1 MQMAPTTL
9 LEGGPTTGSA
19 PPGTFIPGSAQLDR
33 EVDAL
38 HRLARA
44 GGIPA
49 DVAERQLNTYLPA
62 ATSRPGLPPRW
73 LVLSIADAPHHSLL
87 PDLGQF
93 THQILARCALPGSLS
108 AVLEQCIPFLRHT
121 PRQATYSDSQDVL
134 LNLVLA
140 LLLGLYPGG
149 TVKRPG
155 FGTRAGMYARVHA
168 LLTDTRERQTE
179 FCRRNHATVLMACME
194 YVARVLP
201 VHMPSQHAF
210 LASREPVTSAVFF
223 RRVPTLC
230 DEFRQTLDQNSSWA
244 DVRQA
249 CGGMLDRVV
258 RLKKSST
265 PAPFKDT
272 QGNPPATALLR
283 STPLPAHWEAP
294 LLHGNPSPDE
304 YRLLARSLGLNA
316 SVLQSVQQ
324 DVCVYQL
331 PANLRQMQA
340 EGLLKACGGVLR
352 STYLRS
358 RLTLCM
364 QCALTSRSVL
374 QARLRLDMLHQTLM
388 CSACEGRDLLSV
400 DMLGRVLRHRRQ
412 TYLLCP
418 CCCTI
423 QPYQGEQAWRKEECQ
438 HRAPRRSRVSVKV
451 RRTCCVCQEYAYP
464 LSVERVNH
472 LTGEMR
478 VFHFCTRHMP
488 RGEALFNCVNARQL
502 AAYCE

>member
-9 LEGGPTTGSA
+9 LEGASTAGSA
-19 PPGTFIPGSAQLDR
+19 PPGTFIPGSPQLDR

-44 GGIPA
+44 GSIPT

-62 ATSRPGLPPRW
+62 ATRMPGLPPRW

-87 PDLGQF
+87 PDLGYI
-93 THQILARCALPGSLS
+93 THRILARCALPGSLS
-108 AVLEQCIPFLRHT
+108 AVLEQCVPFLRHT
-121 PRQATYSDSQDVL
+121 PRPVPYTDSQDAL

-155 FGTRAGMYARVHA
+155 FATRAGMYARVHA
-168 LLTDTRERQTE
+168 LLTDTRERQAE

-201 VHMPSQHAF
+201 VHMPPQHAF
-210 LASREPVTSAVFF
+210 LASREPATSAVFF
-223 RRVPTLC
+223 RRVPALC
-230 DEFRQTLDQNSSWA
+230 DEFRQALDPASSWA
-244 DVRQA
+244 AVRQA
-249 CGGMLDRVV
+249 CEAMLDKVA
-258 RLKKSST
+258 RLKKSSAQ
-265 PAPFKDT
+265 APPRDAH
-272 QGNPPATALLR
+272 GNPPAPALLR
-283 STPLPAHWEAP
+283 DTPLPVHWEAP
-294 LLHGNPSPDE
+294 LLHGAPSFDE
-304 YRLLARSLGLNA
+304 FRLLARSLGLSA
-316 SVLQSVQQ
+316 AVLQSVQQ
-324 DVCVYQL
+324 DVRVYRL

-340 EGLLKACGGVLR
+340 ESLARVCGGVLR
-352 STYLRS
+352 SSYLRS
-358 RLTLCM
+358 RLTVCM
-364 QCALTSRSVL
+364 QCALTSRNIL
-374 QARLRLDMLHQTLM
+374 QARLRLDTLRQTLM

-423 QPYQGEQAWRKEECQ
+423 QPYRGEQAWRQEECA
-438 HRAPRRSRVSVKV
+438 HRAPRRSRVPVKV
-451 RRTCCVCQEYAYP
+451 RRACCVCQEYAYP
-464 LSVERVNH
+464 VSAERVDH

-502 AAYCE
+502 AAFC